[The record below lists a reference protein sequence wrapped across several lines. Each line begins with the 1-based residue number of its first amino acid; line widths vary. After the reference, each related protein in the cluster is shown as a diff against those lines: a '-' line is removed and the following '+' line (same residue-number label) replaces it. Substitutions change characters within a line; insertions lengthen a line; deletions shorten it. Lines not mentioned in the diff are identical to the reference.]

1 MSRHSPPDVGRKI
14 KELRAARKM
23 TLEQLAKASGVS
35 KSMLSQIERGRTNP
49 TVATLW
55 SLTAP
60 LDIALADLLDSAGQD
75 QGTRHEIAVLKSHQ
89 CPEIQSADG
98 KCSLRILGP
107 IDLVSHTE
115 WYDMRLEPGG
125 ILESEPHSA
134 GTREHIT
141 VLEGSLRVSNGLHHQ
156 EIEAGDTARYEADIP
171 HAIENTGTGKAR
183 AMLVVLAG

>member
-1 MSRHSPPDVGRKI
+1 MSRHSPPDVGRRI
-14 KELRAARKM
+14 KELRSARKM

-60 LDIALADLLDSAGQD
+60 LDIALSDLLDNRGEDSK
-75 QGTRHEIAVLKSHQ
+75 TRHEILLLKSHQ

-107 IDLVSHTE
+107 IDLVSQME
-115 WYDMRLEPGG
+115 WYEMRLEPGG

-141 VLEGSLRVSNGLHHQ
+141 VLEGSLRISNGLHHQ
-156 EIEAGDTARYEADIP
+156 DLETGDTARYEADIP
-171 HAIENTGTGKAR
+171 HAIENIGKTKSR
-183 AMLVVLAG
+183 AMLVVISG